1 MYKLLNLQNLLIMV
15 TITGYEPRE
24 KDGKT
29 FFAITL
35 QGEARMALSKETG
48 NFYLTADK
56 VSVTTA
62 LSEVMCQMLVGK
74 QLPGSLQ
81 KVECEPYQY
90 TNKETGEVLTLTSK
104 TQYSPKEDNNVVRS
118 ANPTMQMHT
127 AQTQAVPFGLVNPFT
142 GEMAAA

>member
-1 MYKLLNLQNLLIMV
+1 MV

-24 KDGKT
+24 KDGKI

-48 NFYLTADK
+48 NFYLTADRL
-56 VSVTTA
+56 SVTTA

-90 TNKETGEVLTLTSK
+90 TNKETGKVLTLTSK
-104 TQYSPKEDNNVVRS
+104 TQYSPKEDCNVVRS

-142 GEMAAA
+142 GEMAMAA

>member
-15 TITGYEPRE
+15 TITGYETRE

-35 QGEARMALSKETG
+35 QGEVRMALSKETG

-56 VSVTTA
+56 VSVTTP